1 MGLSIWHLLL
11 VLVIVALVF
20 GTKRL
25 RNIGGDLG
33 SAIKSFKTAMGD
45 AEAGRD
51 EESKRRLEDSSHT
64 MSGDVYDA
72 DHRDRATSQGRDKD
86 RV

>member
-11 VLVIVALVF
+11 VLIIVALVF

-33 SAIKSFKTAMGD
+33 SAIKSFKSSMGD

-51 EESKRRLEDSSHT
+51 EESERRLEDPSRT
-64 MSGDVYDA
+64 MADDIYDA
-72 DHRDRATSQGRDKD
+72 DHRDRATQVRDKD
-86 RV
+86 KV

>member
-20 GTKRL
+20 GTKKL

-33 SAIKSFKTAMGD
+33 SAIKSFKSAMGD
-45 AEAGRD
+45 AEEGRD
-51 EESKRRLEDSSHT
+51 EESKKRIEDTSRNT
-64 MSGDVYDA
+64 GDDIYDA
-72 DHRDRATSQGRDKD
+72 DHRDHTTAHDKD